1 MCHLT
6 GLRDAQI
13 VDKIFLG
20 VSVRMSQEE
29 ISNGIHR
36 LSKEDPP
43 SPVRVGIIQLAEGL
57 IRTKM
62 WRKGEFALFA

>member
-1 MCHLT
+1 M
-6 GLRDAQI
+6 
-13 VDKIFLG
+13 DKIFLG

-43 SPVRVGIIQLAEGL
+43 SPVQVGNIQLAEGL
-57 IRTKM
+57 IRANM